1 MLLRC
6 LRAQT
11 HLPRPWS
18 WVCPLPTCTKY
29 TCSSTV
35 RDLRF
40 FPRLDPGTSPSRFCS
55 AVLDPCGLL
64 GLLYTP
70 ATWVWPP
77 SCPSR
82 CDLCSRV
89 YCRGRQ
95 SDCHVRSVR
104 SRAAPPQSQ
113 LFILW
118 LLLVSSPSV
127 RREQEGQ
134 RVGSCAV
141 PWPGNLSHLAP
152 PSWSVISPSPH
163 FS

>member
-40 FPRLDPGTSPSRFCS
+40 FPRLDPSTSPSRFCS
-55 AVLDPCGLL
+55 AVLNPCGLL

-70 ATWVWPP
+70 ATWVWSP

-95 SDCHVRSVR
+95 SGRVLHLLRASSLSSGFCSSLAPVSGV
-104 SRAAPPQSQ
+104 SRKGRGWAPMQ
-113 LFILW
+113 
-118 LLLVSSPSV
+118 
-127 RREQEGQ
+127 
-134 RVGSCAV
+134 V
-141 PWPGNLSHLAP
+141 PWHGNLSHLAP